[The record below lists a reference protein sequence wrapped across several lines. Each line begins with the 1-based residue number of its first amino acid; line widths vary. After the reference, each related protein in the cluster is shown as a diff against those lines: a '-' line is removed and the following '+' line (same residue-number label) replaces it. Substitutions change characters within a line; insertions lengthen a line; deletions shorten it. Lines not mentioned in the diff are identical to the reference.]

1 MGTVSWQPA
10 PSGRMPQTAPRECLE
25 CDLCIV
31 GAGYAGLNALN
42 AAAKYMA
49 PGERVVFVD
58 KNRTWGGQ
66 WVGQY
71 DYLRLHQ
78 PYRMFTAG
86 DQKWRLR
93 RAPSYLATRQEVLDH
108 LSSVPGVSAG
118 HLSVDARFRYAY
130 ARHRVRQ
137 GKVEIEADP
146 VEEAGEDRK
155 PLRIV
160 AARMLNATGAQI
172 EVLKPF
178 ALSSARVRSVAVADP
193 IVMSPEFLDDDKP
206 VYIIGSGKTAMDT
219 ALHVI
224 EHDQRRHDG
233 RRRIHVI
240 TGQGMWF
247 FSRDRLY
254 PRGLARHRDGV
265 LVGDFFLR
273 MAELFEG
280 ANEEE
285 TLQQLAHEGVTTS
298 LFPDPR
304 NFRFG
309 ILSLEE
315 IEKLQEGLDAA
326 IPGYLVD
333 VEGTTMRLR
342 QGNTMREVSVPE
354 GSWFLNCTTHIREH
368 GFGPVLRDSGLVCA
382 PQYAMGFTGTSA
394 YYITHAWYRGELARV
409 AGQLFRV
416 RVDIE
421 PSLRFAPM
429 FGLMVMA
436 NTALVTQRLPLSIVA
451 RFQGDFNKW
460 YPLHRQVPM
469 FARVLSSRRWLV
481 EKAERLIRE
490 RFSDSPP
497 RSDHEGVASNA

>member
-1 MGTVSWQPA
+1 
-10 PSGRMPQTAPRECLE
+10 MPQTVPFERVE
-25 CDLCIV
+25 CDLCII

-49 PGERVVFVD
+49 SGERVVFLD

-93 RAPSYLATRQEVLDH
+93 RSPSHLASRQEVLDH
-108 LSSVPGVSAG
+108 LSSVPAVSAG
-118 HLSVDARFRYAY
+118 HLRVDARFRYAY
-130 ARHRVRQ
+130 TQHRVAR
-137 GKVEIEADP
+137 GRVEIEAAPLED
-146 VEEAGEDRK
+146 AGDDRK
-155 PLRIV
+155 PLRIT
-160 AARMLNATGAQI
+160 AARMLIATGAQI
-172 EVLKPF
+172 EILKPF
-178 ALSSARVRSVAVADP
+178 ALSSERVRSVAVADP
-193 IVMSPEFLDDDKP
+193 VVMSPEFLDDDKP

-224 EHDQRRHDG
+224 RHNHQQDH
-233 RRRIHVI
+233 RRRRKIHVI

-254 PRGLARHRDGV
+254 PSGLARHHDGV

-273 MAELFEG
+273 MAQLFEG

-285 TLQQLAHEGVTTS
+285 TLQQLAHDGIATS
-298 LFPDPR
+298 LFPKPK

-309 ILSLEE
+309 VLSRAELDE
-315 IEKLQEGLDAA
+315 LQRGLDVA

-333 VEGTTMRLR
+333 VERTTMRLR
-342 QGNTMREVSVPE
+342 QGDTLREVAVPE
-354 GSWFLNCTTHIREH
+354 GSWFLNCTTHIHEH

-382 PQYAMGFTGTSA
+382 PQYVMGFTGTSA
-394 YYITHAWYRGELARV
+394 YYLTHAWYRGELTRV
-409 AGQLFRV
+409 AGQLYRV
-416 RVDIE
+416 QVDIK

-436 NTALVTQRLPLSIVA
+436 NTTLVTQQLPLSIVS
-451 RFQGDFNKW
+451 RFQADFNKW

-490 RFSDSPP
+490 RFSDT
-497 RSDHEGVASNA
+497 N